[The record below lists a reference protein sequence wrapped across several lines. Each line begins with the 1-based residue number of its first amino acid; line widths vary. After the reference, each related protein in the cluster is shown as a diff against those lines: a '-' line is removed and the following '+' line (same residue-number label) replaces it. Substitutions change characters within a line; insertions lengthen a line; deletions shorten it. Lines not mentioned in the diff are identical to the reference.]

1 MTAKKGTPMPERT
14 SVTISPT
21 EGNSEAFSFGLIR
34 FTAAD
39 ACKTYVYTVTETGAV
54 NRVTNDTAKIVTI
67 EVTDNGDGTL
77 SIDNSTSARAMVF
90 VNTYNPPPVVPPTPT
105 PTPEPSETPTPEPT
119 AVSGSKTW
127 VDDDDQDGLRPD
139 SITIRLYANGTE
151 VDSVRVTEESG
162 WRWSF
167 TDLASVTED
176 GRPIV
181 YTISEDAVD
190 HYTTSI
196 QGYNVTN
203 YHRSEVTSVT
213 IHKVWD
219 DEDNKYRMRPASIR
233 ATLSNG
239 MTVTLS
245 AANNWTATITDL
257 PVYSNGEKISYTWTE
272 HEVLGYRKK
281 SIVLLGGNL
290 TILTN
295 TLRRTPGKPGEP
307 YLIIEE
313 YGTPLGVEVIINH
326 VGDCFD

>member
-1 MTAKKGTPMPERT
+1 
-14 SVTISPT
+14 
-21 EGNSEAFSFGLIR
+21 
-34 FTAAD
+34 
-39 ACKTYVYTVTETGAV
+39 
-54 NRVTNDTAKIVTI
+54 
-67 EVTDNGDGTL
+67 
-77 SIDNSTSARAMVF
+77 MVF

-139 SITIRLYANGTE
+139 SITIRLYANGAE
-151 VDSVRVTEESG
+151 VDSRRVTEADG
-162 WRWSF
+162 WQWSF
-167 TDLASVTED
+167 TDLDRTDEE
-176 GRPIV
+176 GRLIA
-181 YTISEDAVD
+181 YTISEDPVEN
-190 HYTTSI
+190 YISSVN
-196 QGYNVTN
+196 GYDVTN

-245 AANNWTATITDL
+245 AANQWTATITDL